1 MASELIVQ
9 TLKGPTSGA
18 NANKVIIPSGQT
30 LDMSAG
36 TLTPSSGQ
44 IINQEFHILS
54 GTTNN
59 TTSTFADF
67 ASVSYTPVLTS
78 SKIYFVW
85 SVYLRTSQDNAAEA
99 RANIRTLVDGVQY
112 AFAQEVSGYDYGNSG
127 IWLQSHYQLLSY
139 KDNTTGS
146 STTHKIQGRT
156 ISNTDEIG
164 INANGA
170 SNQSFLQITEVAK

>member
-30 LDMSAG
+30 LDASAG

-44 IINQEFHILS
+44 IINQEFRTLS

-59 TTSTFADF
+59 TTTTFADF
-67 ASVSYTPVLTS
+67 DSASYTPILTS

-99 RANIRTLVDGVQY
+99 RATLRTLVDGVQY
-112 AFAQEVSGYDYGNSG
+112 AIAQEVSTYDYGNSG
-127 IWLQSHYQLLSY
+127 TWLHAHYQMC
-139 KDNTTGS
+139 
-146 STTHKIQGRT
+146 
-156 ISNTDEIG
+156 
-164 INANGA
+164 
-170 SNQSFLQITEVAK
+170 